1 MNDPIEIIKERKL
14 PPSLSWD
21 FILPHHKIMN
31 KKKINIIL
39 LVLFVLIVLDDTHGW
54 LDAVKIGL
62 IAACGILNN
71 RNAHK

>member
-1 MNDPIEIIKERKL
+1 
-14 PPSLSWD
+14 
-21 FILPHHKIMN
+21 MN
-31 KKKINIIL
+31 KKKINILL

-71 RNAHK
+71 RNANI